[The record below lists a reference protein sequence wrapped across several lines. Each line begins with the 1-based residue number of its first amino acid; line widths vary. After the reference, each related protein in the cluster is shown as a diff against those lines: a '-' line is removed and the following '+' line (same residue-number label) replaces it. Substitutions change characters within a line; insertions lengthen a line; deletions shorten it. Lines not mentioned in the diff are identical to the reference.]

1 MALNRRNAPG
11 MTRDEANER
20 LMLSRRTYFGWRR
33 IPPQGRLEDTL
44 RMVAEEIAI
53 LGNISGQF
61 PEKAGTI
68 GLLIQDWKTMSEEQ
82 RRKAN

>member
-1 MALNRRNAPG
+1 MI
-11 MTRDEANER
+11 NEEVVV
-20 LMLSRRTYFGWRR
+20 LGS
-33 IPPQGRLEDTL
+33 
-44 RMVAEEIAI
+44 IATA
-53 LGNISGQF
+53 F